1 MFMSGAASV
10 SRLQKLASP
19 TFHTPP
25 SSTDLP
31 DCLLAIVWPAASML
45 YVTFASAAVIADT
58 PVTVDET
65 PCASGLLAKSL
76 IALANLAP
84 FCSSLTR
91 SLAGVEEAKNFSQ
104 FALILAPAP
113 LEVPDPDPPELA
125 DALAPV
131 AAPDGVVVVT
141 GICVPPTVLELPE
154 MLEQAAAA
162 STVTIAPAIARPL
175 AGVNRIAAPPESSGT
190 KLSVAP
196 LTGIVFPCGHF
207 LLSDNPR
214 SPTLTS
220 GAGFFS

>member
-45 YVTFASAAVIADT
+45 YVTVALVVVIADT
-58 PVTVDET
+58 AVTVDET
-65 PCASGLLAKSL
+65 PCASGLLAKAL
-76 IALANLAP
+76 IALVNLAP

-104 FALILAPAP
+104 FALISAPAP
-113 LEVPDPDPPELA
+113 VEVPVPDPPELA

-131 AAPDGVVVVT
+131 AAPDGVVDVT
-141 GICVPPTVLELPE
+141 GICVPPAVLELLE

-162 STVTIAPAIARPL
+162 STVTIAPTIARPL
-175 AGVNRIAAPPESSGT
+175 AGVNRIAAPPEIFWDG
-190 KLSVAP
+190 SVRCPA
-196 LTGIVFPCGHF
+196 TGIVFPRGHF
-207 LLSDNPR
+207 LLSDDPR

-220 GAGFFS
+220 GRGFFA